1 MNMKTETLD
10 TLANVG
16 SKVTT
21 AGATTSVVGT
31 FLINNMVGIIGL
43 LIALAGYLT
52 NVHYKRKASKRR
64 DLELAL
70 NTRATEQAL
79 ELQRVEAAQKTAER
93 ALRMDLMRAGVDVG
107 PPPSD
112 LAPLTSVPTPGGRE
126 DEDER

>member
-1 MNMKTETLD
+1 MKTETLD
-10 TLANVG
+10 ALANLG
-16 SKVTT
+16 SKATA

-31 FLINNMVGIIGL
+31 FLLNNAIGVFGALIALIGL
-43 LIALAGYLT
+43 LI

-64 DLELAL
+64 DIELAL

-79 ELQRVEAAQKTAER
+79 ELQRVEAAQKVAER

-112 LAPLTSVPTPGGRE
+112 LAPLTAVPTSGGPE
-126 DEDER
+126 DDDER

>member
-1 MNMKTETLD
+1 MSLKTETLD

-31 FLINNMVGIIGL
+31 FLINNMVGLVGL
-43 LIALAGYLT
+43 LIALLGYLT

-64 DLELAL
+64 DMELVL

-79 ELQRVEAAQKTAER
+79 ELQRVEAEQKMAER
-93 ALRMDLMRAGVDVG
+93 ALRMDLMRAGVNVG

-112 LAPLTSVPTPGGRE
+112 LAPLDMIPMPRGPE
-126 DEDER
+126 DDDER